1 MKKIFLQIGATR
13 DGQNPY
19 CEVAC
24 REGYFTV
31 LAEMGDYVDYQS
43 ICLELPF
50 DMVLRVNRPES
61 PFEVMQAYMNAGL
74 LEHPQ
79 VVLAGFEAYNQ
90 SAGRVREMLADPLDR
105 RSFIPLD
112 KYAQR
117 MALNKTHSA
126 LPQPEFRFFASAIS
140 IRDARDALLYPCVIK
155 PVDGGGGLGV
165 WLVKSAQELDRAVEK
180 LVTTMNYGGRCFSGF
195 IVESWLQGV
204 EFSLQGVV
212 CNGVPH
218 ALTCCQKLI
227 EPVKSAD
234 GITSFYESG
243 HVAVAAHQ
251 LPPAFSALMALCCDT
266 FDYRQGAFHID
277 FIVVDGIPHFLEM
290 GFRLS
295 GMGVV
300 NLVKEVTGLN
310 WAEIAF
316 NIEQGK
322 RFAGLPAAKTPRAV
336 GQLRLRQ
343 TSQLTAAE
351 FWVHQNQRGSV
362 LAPLKLP
369 QISVSRD
376 STLYADLTRHAGILG
391 TLRLCAPDQHEIIA
405 VFNAVATL
413 SPLPLREDLRCA
425 G

>member
-19 CEVAC
+19 CDVAQ

-31 LAEMGDYVDYQS
+31 LAEMGDFIDYQS
-43 ICLELPF
+43 ICLDLPF
-50 DMVLRVNRPES
+50 DMILRINRPES

-90 SAGRVREMLADPLDR
+90 SAGRVREILGDPLDR

-117 MALNKTHSA
+117 MALNKAHSPF
-126 LPQPEFRFFASAIS
+126 PQPEFRFFASALS

-165 WLVKSAQELDRAVEK
+165 WLVKSAPELDKAVDK

-195 IVESWLQGV
+195 IVESSLQGD

-227 EPVKSAD
+227 EQVKNPD

-243 HVAVAAHQ
+243 HVAIAAHH
-251 LPPAFSALMALCCDT
+251 LPPAFSAFMKLCCNT

-277 FIVVDGIPHFLEM
+277 FIVVDGMPHFLEM

-300 NLVKEVTGLN
+300 NLVKEVTGVN

-322 RFAGLPAAKTPRAV
+322 SFSGLGQTGDNKAV

-343 TSQLTAAE
+343 ASQLTAAE
-351 FWVHQNQRGSV
+351 FWVHQNQRGCV

-391 TLRLCAPDQHEIIA
+391 TLRLSAASQHEIMSVFHA
-405 VFNAVATL
+405 VSTI
-413 SPLPLREDLRCA
+413 SPLPLRESLRCA